1 MTLRTFETD
10 EEKWVQFKALCA
22 KEGVKIGKKLNDFI
36 DKEIKEHGD
45 GNPAFTLDQFVDNP
59 GMQAVPAFYRTAE
72 DWEKYLYNLTNKDEL
87 QKILWQS
94 QTIGAR
100 AEKRFNQI

>member
-72 DWEKYLYNLTNKDEL
+72 DWEKYLSDNLTQYQTQVMQARQAVL
-87 QKILWQS
+87 QKQS
-94 QTIGAR
+94 R
-100 AEKRFNQI
+100 DMDL